1 MRNDCEKF
9 IIIVAAQ
16 FLNDKNVTNNKMKNK
31 RNRKKCFE
39 NWKTSP
45 IFIANSGIGFQLCFV
60 MKGRKKHE
68 KKHEEDG

>member
-1 MRNDCEKF
+1 MKMWQITKWKSNEIEKNGF
-9 IIIVAAQ
+9 
-16 FLNDKNVTNNKMKNK
+16 K
-31 RNRKKCFE
+31 

-45 IFIANSGIGFQLCFV
+45 ILIADIGIGFPLCFV

>member
-1 MRNDCEKF
+1 MMKMWQITKWKSNEIEKNGF
-9 IIIVAAQ
+9 
-16 FLNDKNVTNNKMKNK
+16 K
-31 RNRKKCFE
+31 

-45 IFIANSGIGFQLCFV
+45 ILIADIGIGFPLCFV